1 MIFIQTIS
9 ITPFFM
15 TSDIKVKVKTLPCA
29 FFFFWPNIEALKMRL
44 LCLMEFL

>member
-1 MIFIQTIS
+1 MILLKTIS

-15 TSDIKVKVKTLPCA
+15 TSDIDVKVKTLPCL
-29 FFFFWPNIEALKMRL
+29 FFFFWPIIEALNLGL